1 MAKPLKDYLMS
12 LPKGLTNLE
21 KALLLEQKFFMTN
34 HNLVY
39 GDRMSMATGVE
50 MRVPF
55 LDPKIIELASKIP
68 DKFLQKGLTG
78 KWILKKAM
86 EPFLPNKVI
95 YRSKTGF
102 GLPVRDWMHA
112 ALEQLEDTH
121 LSSSALQKYDFFNST
136 KVSELIKRFQKI
148 IQERHI
154 HYWQLHV
161 FRFGVHKLLIRNS
174 LEYKNFYILVYTT
187 LEK

>member
-1 MAKPLKDYLMS
+1 MSKWLSRLKDYLMS

-55 LDPKIIELASKIP
+55 LDQRLSNWHR
-68 DKFLQKGLTG
+68 KFLISFFKKLTG

-121 LSSSALQKYDFFNST
+121 LSSSALQKYDF
-136 KVSELIKRFQKI
+136 LIQQK
-148 IQERHI
+148 
-154 HYWQLHV
+154 
-161 FRFGVHKLLIRNS
+161 
-174 LEYKNFYILVYTT
+174 
-187 LEK
+187 